1 MIIKSYEI
9 LKNILKFLD
18 YNLFLFYGENEGLKK
33 DIVEN
38 IKAETIKKNKNVE
51 FVSLYES
58 DILNNEEKFY
68 HIKLP

>member
-38 IKAETIKKNKNVE
+38 IKTETIKKNKNVE
-51 FVSLYES
+51 FISLYES

-68 HIKLP
+68 LLHLL

>member
-18 YNLFLFYGENEGLKK
+18 YNLFLFHGENEGLKK

-51 FVSLYES
+51 FISLYES

>member
-38 IKAETIKKNKNVE
+38 IKANPTIVSWFTFFRHFSGKNFKE
-51 FVSLYES
+51 
-58 DILNNEEKFY
+58 
-68 HIKLP
+68 